1 MSIDFRK
8 VSALLEVF
16 RFGDVFVAHLG
27 WGRPASAKVVPFRA
41 GGVDFTRAAIA
52 ELSGVV
58 VFEVTAAD
66 GAIPDAKLRLAAH
79 KVVSA
84 HHHEHLLVFVDRAR
98 TQSLW
103 SWLLRGAKRDEARTH
118 LYVKGQP
125 GDLFIG
131 KLAAMVFALSELD
144 DSGNVP
150 IVEVTG
156 KLRRALDVAQVTKR
170 FFDDFQAEH
179 EAFLERVEGIA
190 DERQRRWYVSVL
202 LNRLMFIYFLQR
214 KGFIDG
220 NQEYLQ
226 AKLRETQR
234 EGLDRYYE
242 VFLTALFFQG
252 FAVPEESRS
261 AEVRK
266 RLGRVRYLNGG
277 LFLRH
282 HIEIDNPGIRVPD
295 AAFEGVFA
303 LFARYTWHLDDT
315 PGGKADEINPDVLG
329 YIFEK
334 YINQKHFG
342 AYYTR
347 PELTAYLCEQTIH
360 RHVLDRVNE
369 REIPGVPGSGP
380 GGALRDF
387 QSIDDLL
394 LHLDAKLCGKVLRV
408 VLPELKVLD
417 PACGSGAFLV
427 AAMKTLLD
435 LYGALVGRAKMLN
448 DDRLRD
454 EVNGWERDHPSLPYY
469 LKKLIITNNLHGVDL
484 MEEATEIARLRLFL
498 ALVASATEE
507 RHLEP
512 LPNIDFNVM
521 AGNSL
526 IGLIDVSAEAVKR
539 HALDHGNLMLT
550 SYPAVLAKKNASIK
564 AYRDISTFTKDL
576 TGQREHID
584 RERREVCDLLDAV
597 LLAQFD
603 GLGIRHEQPTWDD
616 KKNDVGKSVKRA
628 LKIDDVKALH
638 PFHWG
643 FEFADV
649 MVQNKGF
656 DVILANPPWEVFK
669 PQSKEFFQDYS
680 DVISKNNMRIE
691 DFEKEQSKLL
701 AKPVVRKAWL
711 AYLARFPF
719 VSEFYR
725 AAPQYKNQISI
736 VNGKK
741 AGTDINLYKLF
752 VEQCLNLLR
761 PGGQLG
767 LVVPGSLCNDLGA
780 KQLRATL
787 FDANTLRNL
796 YGLSNERYLFEG
808 VDHRFKICLL
818 VAERGGSTE
827 RFEAAFRINPREA
840 IDVEHVGEFL
850 RDPQEH
856 MTLTPQLVK
865 RTSPDSFSVTEFRSA
880 VDIAIVEKIILHPLL
895 STDVEGAWE
904 LKLASEFH
912 MTGDSEL
919 FKLKP
924 AEGRLPLYEGKM
936 IQQYNVHFA
945 DPRYWVEK
953 SEAEASLRS
962 ARSRRAKDVMRAHDL
977 VIEPQHMPALSL
989 DMDGYRLAFREVS
1002 SSTNERSM
1010 ICAVLPPSVVA
1021 GHTLVLHRPF
1031 RDVVIRKKLVEL
1043 PTISPAE
1050 MLYLVAVFNSFVVDW
1065 FLRQRVSSH
1074 ITLFAVYQLPVPRLT
1089 AGNATF
1095 DAIVKRAAQ
1104 LTCTTPEF
1112 DDLAKSVKLK
1122 SHKHGATHP
1131 EDRDRLRA
1139 EIDGL
1144 VAHLYGLTAEEF
1156 AHVLK
1161 TFPVVPEATRMA
1173 AQNAWRAVAR
1183 GDLA

>member
-8 VSALLEVF
+8 VSVLLEGF
-16 RFGDVFVAHLG
+16 SFGEVFVRHLG
-27 WGRPASAKVVPFRA
+27 WGHPTSAKPVTFRA
-41 GGVDFTRAAIA
+41 GGVDFTRSAIA

-58 VFEVTAAD
+58 VFEVTAAN
-66 GAIPDAKLRLAAH
+66 GAIPDAKQRLATH

-84 HHHEHLLVFVDRAR
+84 HHHEHLLIFVDPGR

-103 SWLLRGAKRDEARTH
+103 SWLLRGVKRDEARTH
-118 LYVKGQP
+118 LYLKGQP

-144 DSGNVP
+144 DTGNVP

-156 KLRRALDVAQVTKR
+156 RLRKALDVALVTKR

-179 EAFLERVEGIA
+179 EVFLAKVEGIA

-234 EGLDRYYE
+234 EGADRYYE
-242 VFLTALFFQG
+242 VFLKALFFQG

-261 AEVRK
+261 PEVRK

-277 LFLRH
+277 LFLPH
-282 HIEIDNPGIRVPD
+282 HIEIENPNIRVPD
-295 AAFEGVFA
+295 VAFDGVFT
-303 LFARYTWHLDDT
+303 LFGRYTWHLDDT

-387 QSIDDLL
+387 QTIDDLL
-394 LHLDAKLCGKVLRV
+394 LHLDAKLCRKVLMV

-435 LYGALVGRAKMLN
+435 LYGALVGRAKVLS
-448 DDRLRD
+448 DDKLKD

-521 AGNSL
+521 PGNSL
-526 IGLIDVSAEAVKR
+526 VGLIDVSAEAVKR
-539 HALDHGNLMLT
+539 HALDRGNLMLM
-550 SYPAVLAKKNASIK
+550 SYPSLLAKKNAQIEGYRK
-564 AYRDISTFTKDL
+564 TAAYSDNL
-576 TGQREHID
+576 TAVRENID
-584 RERREVCDLLDAV
+584 KERREVCDLLDDM
-597 LLAQFD
+597 LLEDFRD
-603 GLGIRHEQPTWDD
+603 LGIRHEQPTWDD

-628 LKIDDVKALH
+628 LKPADVKALH

-649 MVQNKGF
+649 MVRNKGF

-669 PQSKEFFQDYS
+669 PQAKEFFQDYS

-701 AKPVVRKAWL
+701 VKPSVRKAWL
-711 AYLARFPF
+711 AYLARFPYVNDYF
-719 VSEFYR
+719 RSV
-725 AAPQYKNQISI
+725 PQYKNQISI

-767 LVVPGSLCNDLGA
+767 LVVPGSLYNDLGA

-787 FDANTLRNL
+787 FDANTVRSLF
-796 YGLSNERYLFEG
+796 GLSNERYLFEG
-808 VDHRFKICLL
+808 VHHSFKICLL
-818 VAERGGSTE
+818 IAERGGHTK
-827 RFEAAFRINPREA
+827 RFDAAFRINPREA
-840 IDVEHVGEFL
+840 VDVEHAGEFL
-850 RDPQEH
+850 RDPERH
-856 MTLTPQLVK
+856 IVITPDLVR
-865 RTSPDSFSVTEFRSA
+865 RTSPDSLSIVEFKDA
-880 VDIAIVEKIILHPLL
+880 VDIAIVERILRQPPLGDAIADRWTL
-895 STDVEGAWE
+895 E
-904 LKLASEFH
+904 LCREFH
-912 MTGDSEL
+912 MTDDSRL
-919 FKLKP
+919 FRPKQV
-924 AEGRLPLYEGKM
+924 AGTLPLYEGKM
-936 IQQYNVHFA
+936 IHQYDAHFA
-945 DPRYWVEK
+945 DPRYWVHEV
-953 SEAEASLRS
+953 EAADSLQRTRVRRNLSVAHETGSPLDIDDLS
-962 ARSRRAKDVMRAHDL
+962 AT
-977 VIEPQHMPALSL
+977 L
-989 DMDGYRLAFREVS
+989 DYERYRLAFREVARG
-1002 SSTNERSM
+1002 TDERSM
-1010 ICAVLPPSVVA
+1010 ICAVLPPNVVA
-1021 GHTLVLHRPF
+1021 GHTLVLVRPF
-1031 RDVVIRKKLVEL
+1031 RDVVVGNKLVER
-1043 PTISPAE
+1043 PTLSLAE
-1050 MLYLVAVFNSFVVDW
+1050 MLFLLGVFNSFVVDW
-1065 FLRQRVSSH
+1065 FLRQRISAHVSM
-1074 ITLFAVYQLPVPRLT
+1074 FYVYQLPVPRLT
-1089 AGNATF
+1089 TGDTRF

-1112 DDLAKSVKLK
+1112 DELAKAVGLK

-1144 VAHLYGLTAEEF
+1144 VAHLYGLSAEEF

-1161 TFPVVPEATRMA
+1161 TFPVVTEATRMA

-1183 GDLA
+1183 GDIA